1 MKPLNFSS
9 DNLANQWKY
18 LKRNLQELGIWQDL
32 EFKVKQTIKSTIQNV
47 LLEEFALYMQA
58 SPYQRTKLRKDYR
71 SGFYKRSLLTT
82 YGLISDIRVPKA
94 RNLRPD
100 FKIFSKYQQ
109 RQQKFD
115 HMILLSLLLGLLPR
129 KQKEF
134 FKQFFK
140 TCVSATMEQE
150 LKTYRNKPLK
160 DSYSYLILDAIWI
173 YIKELNIKN
182 RPVLFA
188 LGIGENEKKHILGF
202 KLASQSRNG

>member
-1 MKPLNFSS
+1 
-9 DNLANQWKY
+9 
-18 LKRNLQELGIWQDL
+18 
-32 EFKVKQTIKSTIQNV
+32 
-47 LLEEFALYMQA
+47 MQA

-115 HMILLSLLLGLLPR
+115 HMILLSLLLGLSTR
-129 KQKEF
+129 KQREF
-134 FKQFFK
+134 FNQFFK
-140 TCVSATMEQE
+140 TCVSATTASKLLRNLEEE

-160 DSYSYLILDAIWI
+160 DNYSYLILDAIWI
-173 YIKELNIKN
+173 HIKELNIKID
-182 RPVLFA
+182 RYCLPWA
-188 LGIGENEKKHILGF
+188 LEKTKKSIF
-202 KLASQSRNG
+202 